1 MGLVP
6 NSIHLGRS
14 KSDHGTEYNVLCKC
28 LLLLFLCVSADLSL
42 APYGG
47 HSLPSREDLEGP
59 EKPSETLRDPA
70 QGRAGRPGPPVLQ
83 AVPAGLA
90 EGP

>member
-1 MGLVP
+1 MAQNIMFSVNARCSYFCVLVLTSHVP
-6 NSIHLGRS
+6 L
-14 KSDHGTEYNVLCKC
+14 
-28 LLLLFLCVSADLSL
+28 
-42 APYGG
+42 YGG

-59 EKPSETLRDPA
+59 EKPSKLLRDPA

-90 EGP
+90 DGP